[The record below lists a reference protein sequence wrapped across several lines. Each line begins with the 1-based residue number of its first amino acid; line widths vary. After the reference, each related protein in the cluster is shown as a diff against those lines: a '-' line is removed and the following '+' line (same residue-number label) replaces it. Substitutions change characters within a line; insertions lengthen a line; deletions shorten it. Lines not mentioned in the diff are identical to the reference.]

1 MLQLASA
8 ALPKVLALRFNSVC
22 TCIQYL
28 VNYAFIVLAVAL
40 VNAPTYSL
48 TGQRAFHKTGFAL
61 IATYSSAIVG
71 KVLYLDFRQVI
82 TEGNTFAEARCLKPT
97 CRSVCFFEIALMENR
112 ARLR

>member
-1 MLQLASA
+1 MLKLASA

-82 TEGNTFAEARCLKPT
+82 TEGFASRAYSQPH
-97 CRSVCFFEIALMENR
+97 RSSELD
-112 ARLR
+112 RLLWILH